1 MTGQTANY
9 TPLLQEAGLCL
20 RHGESARRR
29 GGVCADVA
37 VSQPLAVSWL
47 LSCCASIVE
56 GTSLMEITRVLT
68 QGIVAFYRFH
78 IQWDCRFVLGEVRW
92 QTIESVSCIW
102 TCSERNFFLKV
113 NYTELNVS
121 GFCPSRSMRLHT
133 ARVYMFVLTVCSIR
147 KAGHLLKC
155 FVLDIDILFGLNKCA
170 VADADNSGQFSSVIQ
185 SSVGEL
191 TTKQC
196 NVLTIHLFAL

>member
-1 MTGQTANY
+1 MTGQTAND

-20 RHGESARRR
+20 RHGESARSR

-68 QGIVAFYRFH
+68 QGIVAFYHFH

-92 QTIESVSCIW
+92 QTIESVPCIW

-113 NYTELNVS
+113 NSTELNVS
-121 GFCPSRSMRLHT
+121 GFCPNRSTRLHK
-133 ARVYMFVLTVCSIR
+133 ARVFLFVLTVCSIR
-147 KAGHLLKC
+147 ESGHLLKC
-155 FVLDIDILFGLNKCA
+155 FDLDIDIWFGLNKCA
-170 VADADNSGQFSSVIQ
+170 VADAHNSGQFSNVSVIQ
-185 SSVGEL
+185 SSVGD
-191 TTKQC
+191 
-196 NVLTIHLFAL
+196 